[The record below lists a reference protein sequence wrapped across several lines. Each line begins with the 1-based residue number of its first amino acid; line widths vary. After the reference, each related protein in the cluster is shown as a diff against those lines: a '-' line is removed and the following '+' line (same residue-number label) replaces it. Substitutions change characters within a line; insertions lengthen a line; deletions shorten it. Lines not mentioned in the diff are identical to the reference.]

1 MRFSFSTLPG
11 SKSLLLTIVPLLS
24 LLVCFPLSPLGE
36 GLGERGVRAAKPPL
50 RPSPKAGGRTQTT
63 QCSLKLSEL
72 PASPE
77 LFGFHLGMT
86 AEQVKA
92 RVPLIV
98 FGDTDDLGVSKTTI
112 NPDFD
117 ARIDKAAFAGV
128 RTISL
133 DFLDDRVS
141 SLWLGYESSFK
152 WQTVV
157 DFVAGTSQSLRLPDA
172 WEPWKSRGSRIRCA
186 DFQMTVS
193 IIAGGASFHL
203 IDETAEQT
211 IAARREAKD
220 REAEGEND
228 IIADKQSK
236 IYYAGAC
243 HSATVKE
250 ANRVLFKTKEEAEK
264 AGYKAAENCQ

>member
-1 MRFSFSTLPG
+1 MS
-11 SKSLLLTIVPLLS
+11 
-24 LLVCFPLSPLGE
+24 
-36 GLGERGVRAAKPPL
+36 A
-50 RPSPKAGGRTQTT
+50 
-63 QCSLKLSEL
+63 
-72 PASPE
+72 E

-92 RVPLIV
+92 RVPQIV
-98 FGDTDDLGVSKTTI
+98 SSQTDDLGVSKTTI

-133 DFLDDRVS
+133 DFLDYRVS

-152 WQTVV
+152 WQTVP
-157 DFVAGTSQSLRLPDA
+157 DFVAGISQSLRLPDA

-193 IIAGGASFHL
+193 MIAGGASFHL
-203 IDETAEQT
+203 IDETSEQT
-211 IAARREAKD
+211 ISARREAKD
-220 REAEGEND
+220 QEAIAAEAEDENE

-236 IYYAGAC
+236 VYYSGAC
-243 HSATVKE
+243 RSATVKE

-264 AGYKAAENCQ
+264 AGYKPAKNCQ

>member
-1 MRFSFSTLPG
+1 MFFQ
-11 SKSLLLTIVPLLS
+11 I
-24 LLVCFPLSPLGE
+24 
-36 GLGERGVRAAKPPL
+36 EREVTTNPL
-50 RPSPKAGGRTQTT
+50 RPCAWLSFTGMLSTAVIVISLLSCLNVRAQTAP
-63 QCSLKLSEL
+63 CALKLSQL

-77 LFGFHLGMT
+77 SFGFHLGMS

-92 RVPLIV
+92 RVPQIV
-98 FGDTDDLGVSKTTI
+98 FGPTDDFGVSKTTI

-117 ARIDKAAFAGV
+117 ARIDNAAFAGV

-152 WQTVV
+152 WQTVP
-157 DFVAGTSQSLRLPDA
+157 DFVAGISQSLRLPDA

-203 IDETAEQT
+203 IDESAEQT

-220 REAEGEND
+220 QETTAEAEGENE
-228 IIADKQSK
+228 IMADKQSK
-236 IYYAGAC
+236 VYYSRAC
-243 HSATVKE
+243 QPATAVKE
-250 ANRVLFKTKEEAEK
+250 ANRVVFKTKEEAEK
-264 AGYKAAENCQ
+264 AGYKAAKNCQ